1 MAEFVIWLYK
11 WRQYSEENNTTFLAT
26 EPFKALSHTMN
37 AMVYMMYYS
46 LNNNPLDYILELMR
60 NKERETSY
68 LKIGFNQ
75 LNG

>member
-1 MAEFVIWLYK
+1 M
-11 WRQYSEENNTTFLAT
+11 N
-26 EPFKALSHTMN
+26 HTGNIMRH
-37 AMVYMMYYS
+37 
-46 LNNNPLDYILELMR
+46 IELMR